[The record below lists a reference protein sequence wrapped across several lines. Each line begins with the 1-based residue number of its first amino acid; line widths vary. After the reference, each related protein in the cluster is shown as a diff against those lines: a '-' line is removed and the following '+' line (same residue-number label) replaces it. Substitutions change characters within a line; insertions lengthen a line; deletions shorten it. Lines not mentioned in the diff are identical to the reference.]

1 MARLWVAVT
10 RLRHGCGT
18 AVAERVGTAVA
29 RLWHGCGKA
38 VCGTAVAER
47 VAVAERILIYT
58 RSRIDRLSTDS
69 PRTEQDGGRPGSEG
83 GLLAESEPRPE
94 LAPEVTSVVAKSE
107 PLASEAASSAF

>member
-10 RLRHGCGT
+10 RLWHGCGT

-29 RLWHGCGKA
+29 RLWHGCGTA

-58 RSRIDRLSTDS
+58 RSRIDRSSTDS
-69 PRTEQDGGRPGSEG
+69 PRTGQDDGRPGNDG
-83 GLLAESEPRPE
+83 GLLHFRAMMQELASVVAESEPRPP
-94 LAPEVTSVVAKSE
+94 AD
-107 PLASEAASSAF
+107 